1 LNRPPSCPTLRRD
14 GRRAEGGDE
23 EERAKMGWNFGDILD
38 AVAPAI
44 PPDAPAF
51 IHGDRVIRWG
61 EADRATNSMARAF
74 IARGAK
80 PGDKIAFYMRNRP
93 EYLMALAAGWKARL
107 THVNVNYRYTPEE
120 VWYIFDNADAQTV
133 VYASEFRDAV
143 AEIRPRLPLVKTW
156 VEVSPDGKVA
166 DFAEPF
172 ERLAAEGNG
181 GPLDIERS
189 GDDQFF
195 IYTGGTTGMPKGV
208 MWSHNDLREITLAAA
223 RRMGPVPETLAELT
237 EHTRKVGPGGRILPC
252 PPLMHGTG
260 LLTGMGTMMSGGC
273 VITLEGEHFDAEEA
287 LRAID
292 QHKPQTLV
300 IVGDSFGKPILNAL
314 NAAPGKYDVSSVAMI
329 VSSGVMWSQEVKHG
343 MLEHMPQAILSDGFS
358 SSEALGMGQSMMV
371 KGHEVQTAKFVLG
384 ERCKVFD
391 ENDNPV
397 EPGSGVPGIVAIG
410 PPNPVGYYKDEEKSA
425 RTFRTIGGV
434 RYSIPGDWCVVETDG
449 TLTLLGRGN
458 ACINTAGEKVF
469 PEEVEEALKTHP
481 SVEDAL
487 VVGLPD
493 EKWGQA
499 VTGVIRLTEGHSLD
513 EAALRAHVRQHLAG
527 YKTPKRIV
535 ATDENFRAS
544 NGKADYPTAKTIA
557 AAVLVEAG

>member
-1 LNRPPSCPTLRRD
+1 MN
-14 GRRAEGGDE
+14 
-23 EERAKMGWNFGDILD
+23 GWNFGDILD

-51 IHGDRVIRWG
+51 IQGDRVVNWG
-61 EADRATNSMARAF
+61 EATRATNNMARAL

-80 PGDKIAFYMRNRP
+80 PGDKIAIYMRNRP

-107 THVNVNYRYTPEE
+107 THVNVNYRYTPDE
-120 VWYIFDNADAQTV
+120 VWYIFDNSDAQTV
-133 VYASEFRDAV
+133 VYASEFRDAII
-143 AEIRPRLPLVKTW
+143 EIQPRLPKVKTW
-156 VEVSPDGKVA
+156 IEVSSDGKTA
-166 DFAEPF
+166 PFAEPF
-172 ERLAAEGNG
+172 ERLSDDGNG
-181 GPLDIERS
+181 GPLDIQRS
-189 GDDQFF
+189 GDDLFF

-208 MWSHNDLREITLAAA
+208 MWEHREMRELTLAQA
-223 RRMGPVPETLAELT
+223 RMMGPVPETLEELT
-237 EHTRKVGPGGRILPC
+237 EHTRKIGPGGHILPT

-260 LLTGMGTMMSGGC
+260 LLTAMGTMMAGGC
-273 VITLEGEHFDAEEA
+273 VILLDGATFDAEEA
-287 LRAID
+287 LKAID
-292 QHKPQTLV
+292 AHKPTTLV

-329 VSSGVMWSQEVKHG
+329 VSSGVMWSLEVKKG
-343 MLEHMPQAILSDGFS
+343 MLEHMPGAILSDGFS
-358 SSEALGMGQSMMV
+358 SSEAIGMGASIMA
-371 KGHEVQTAKFVLG
+371 KGVEVQTAKFMLG
-384 ERCKVFD
+384 PRCKVFD
-391 ENDNPV
+391 EDDNPV
-397 EPGSGVPGIVAIG
+397 EPGSGVAGMVAIG
-410 PPNPVGYYKDEEKSA
+410 PPNPLGYYKDEEKTA

-434 RYSIPGDWCVVETDG
+434 RYSIPGDWCVVEADG

-487 VVGLPD
+487 VVGMPD

-499 VTGVIRLTEGHSLD
+499 VTGVVRLTEGHALD
-513 EAALRAHVRQHLAG
+513 EDALRAHVRRSLAG

-535 ATDENFRAS
+535 ATDTDIRAS

-557 AAVLVEAG
+557 QEALAEA